1 MRIGWIV
8 TLAVLGSVGAIAL
21 AESPPASQAQDSA
34 ANQAAQMPANA
45 TVDQVLDAMDARGQN
60 LTDFSAKV
68 KLTNSDASTGD
79 SVINDGTV
87 QFQKKPD
94 GDVRIRVAF
103 DKQQT
108 GDEID
113 EVDHVYVL
121 DSGWLVE
128 RDAKAK
134 KEIRRQVK
142 KPGEK
147 IDPFKLGEGPFPLP
161 IGQKKEDVK
170 KLFTV
175 TLIPPAK
182 DDPTNTLHLLLVP
195 IAGTDYDGKF
205 KTIDLWV
212 DRTSAMPV
220 RIKTIDST
228 ETTVKQTDL
237 SDVKTNSGI
246 DDAIF
251 NVGPLPGGWDQVIE
265 PYGQQ

>member
-1 MRIGWIV
+1 MRIVWIV
-8 TLAVLGSVGAIAL
+8 TLTILCSARGIAL
-21 AESPPASQAQDSA
+21 ADSPSASQPQDVAAQ
-34 ANQAAQMPANA
+34 QAAQMPADA
-45 TVDQVLDAMDARGQN
+45 TVDQVLDAMDARGRN
-60 LTDFSAKV
+60 LTDFSARV
-68 KLTNSDASTGD
+68 KLTNSDATTGD
-79 SVINDGTV
+79 SVVNDGTV

-103 DKQQT
+103 DKQQN
-108 GDEID
+108 GDEIED
-113 EVDHVYVL
+113 VDHSYVL
-121 DSGWLVE
+121 DGGWLIE

-161 IGQKKEDVK
+161 IGQKKGDVK

-175 TLIPPAK
+175 TLVPPAK
-182 DDPTNTLHLLLVP
+182 DDPANTTHLLLVP

-246 DDAIF
+246 NDDVFKI
-251 NVGPLPGGWDQVIE
+251 GPLPEGWDQLIE